1 MQAIIH
7 EITNVKTLGNK
18 NGIVLNQVTML
29 TTSKVYFELFMDGEL
44 LNRFTNKKI
53 AERMFKDFS
62 K

>member
-1 MQAIIH
+1 MQTIIH

-18 NGIVLNQVTML
+18 NGIVLNQITML

-53 AERMFKDFS
+53 AERIFKDFS